1 MASPP
6 TGGREDGGESHK
18 NRKFRDEND
27 RQARFYGIID
37 RNILSC
43 RAALPAGA
51 DRGGMRMPQAW
62 YQVAS
67 IFFGYLSAAI
77 IVLVVLFSLR
87 KYLADRALWQRVRRN
102 LPSAGAAGAFCVL
115 NGGRRLSAGE
125 KIRVPYEGTM
135 GSSHSCDICI
145 PVRKVHMRSAF
156 FWMEKDGLHMAALH
170 RDGFL
175 VDDVVVEPG
184 DEAVLHDGAV
194 LRVGDAKMVLRL
206 YESHGGRLTLDG
218 PYVTSARRE
227 RAQQGHGDGIGAP
240 GKGEARRE
248 KKLRKKHGVDEELIE
263 DKGRRRN
270 RR

>member
-1 MASPP
+1 
-6 TGGREDGGESHK
+6 
-18 NRKFRDEND
+18 
-27 RQARFYGIID
+27 
-37 RNILSC
+37 
-43 RAALPAGA
+43 
-51 DRGGMRMPQAW
+51 MPQAW

-67 IFFGYLSAAI
+67 MFFGYLSAAI
-77 IVLVVLFSLR
+77 IVLIVLLSLR
-87 KYLADRALWQRVRRN
+87 KYIADRALWQRVRKN
-102 LPSAGAAGAFCVL
+102 LPCAGAAGAFCVL
-115 NGGRRLSAGE
+115 SGGRRLSAGE
-125 KIRVPYEGTM
+125 EIRVPYEGTM

-206 YESHGGRLTLDG
+206 YESHGGRLTMDG

-227 RAQQGHGDGIGAP
+227 RAQQGRGDGIGAP
-240 GKGEARRE
+240 GKAAERRE
-248 KKLRKKHGVDEELIE
+248 KKLRMKQDTQEETGLKKG
-263 DKGRRRN
+263 GRRN